1 MRYVFK
7 ILCAVEEQEA
17 HREIT
22 KQWSDGSCQYY
33 DKTNVVY
40 KAKEDTEIKSIVLE
54 FPIVA
59 RSLEDAERKI
69 ARYFAWEVSRSLEA
83 K

>member
-22 KQWSDGSCQYY
+22 RQWSDSSSQYY
-33 DKTNVVY
+33 DRTNVVY
-40 KAKEDTEIKSIVLE
+40 KTKEDTEIKSVVLE
-54 FPIVA
+54 FPVSA
-59 RSLEDAERKI
+59 NSLEDAERKI
-69 ARYFAWEVSRSLEA
+69 ARYFAWEVARKLEC